1 MAVVAHMV
9 VAEVLVDLDHQSLL
23 QVDLEHLLSL
33 PYQYQLKHMQLLLV
47 QVVQSKHLMVLVITD
62 QSQHSQL

>member
-1 MAVVAHMV
+1 MV
-9 VAEVLVDLDHQSLL
+9 VAVVLVDLDHQSLL

-33 PYQYQLKHMQLLLV
+33 PYQYQLKHIQLLLV
-47 QVVQSKHLMVLVITD
+47 EVVQSDQVMVLVKMD